1 MNRSTPQWPDTV
13 SVSRELSA
21 GEGPRLMIARAVAE
35 LVDRY
40 GNLSSYELD
49 LDGTTFDP
57 PRGAFLV
64 ARAAGA
70 TDAVGGVGVRGVRR
84 DSGGSATGEV
94 RRLWVDPAWRGR
106 GVARA
111 LMGALEVEA
120 VTLGLR
126 SLELATGYRQPEAVA
141 LYAATGWK
149 REEVDHDGRPLP
161 AGYIRF
167 TKLIA

>member
-1 MNRSTPQWPDTV
+1 
-13 SVSRELSA
+13 
-21 GEGPRLMIARAVAE
+21 MIAHAMAE

-40 GNLSSYELD
+40 GALSSYELD
-49 LDGTTFDP
+49 LDGRTFDL

-64 ARAAGA
+64 ARTAGA
-70 TDAVGGVGVRGVRR
+70 TDPVGRVGVRGVRR
-84 DSGGSATGEV
+84 EGGDTATAEV

-111 LMGALEVEA
+111 LMRVLEEEA
-120 VTLGLR
+120 VTLGLT

-141 LYAATGWK
+141 LYAATGWN
-149 REEVDHDGRPLP
+149 RQGVDHDRRPLP